1 MATAVYE
8 SAFPTLIRSGE
19 LSPENVRAILAF
31 YSLVRQVN
39 WCLDE
44 IHRHV
49 RQNYLPAANSEE
61 QRLRGKLEGN
71 EVAALVLFRSCG
83 SRAQIA
89 I

>member
-49 RQNYLPAANSEE
+49 RQNDLPAANSEE
-61 QRLRGKLEGN
+61 QRLRGKLE
-71 EVAALVLFRSCG
+71 EMKSPHSPFFDPAAHALR
-83 SRAQIA
+83 
-89 I
+89 